1 MKGTMGIPAEKTVM
15 RRYGPWVVLVAAVLA
30 VGFAAP
36 ESLISD
42 YAFFQMSR
50 VAVVAIAVMGLNLL
64 LGWAGTISA
73 GHGALFGIGAYATAI
88 FAERLEIAWPLAVL
102 LGSAFC
108 FLVGILLG
116 LPAGRLG
123 GMNLGLI
130 TIAIALVLPT
140 VLSRWRDLT
149 GGDFGIGP
157 TRVEVPFGLPL
168 SSPQFLF
175 LVAVVVLAV
184 VALLLSN
191 LLRSRIGRAL
201 DAGRVSPSLAA
212 AQAVPSQKLMV
223 YSIALSSGIAG
234 LGGGLFHLVMG
245 TSTPANYTFLFSIAL
260 LTAAVVGG
268 IRSLGGAVIG
278 AAFITL
284 LPQAIADNM
293 DATAAGQ
300 WQQAFYAA
308 SLFIILYFFRGGVAS
323 LAGTIKGLVVR
334 WRGGGTTARGAD
346 QGQH

>member
-1 MKGTMGIPAEKTVM
+1 MKRNVDIPVEKSAL
-15 RRYGPWVVLVAAVLA
+15 RRYGPWVVVVAVVAVT
-30 VGFAAP
+30 GFLAP

-42 YAFFQMSR
+42 YTFFQMSR
-50 VAVVAIAVMGLNLL
+50 VVVVAIAVMGLNLL

-73 GHGALFGIGAYATAI
+73 GHGAIFGIGAYATAI
-88 FAERLEIAWPLAVL
+88 FAERLEVPWPVAVL

-168 SSPQFLF
+168 SSPQFIF
-175 LVAVVVLAV
+175 LISVLALGL

-201 DAGRVSPSLAA
+201 DAGRVSPALAA

-223 YSIALSSGIAG
+223 YSIALSSAIAG

-260 LTAAVVGG
+260 LTASVVGG
-268 IRSLGGAVIG
+268 IRSLGGAIIG

-323 LAGTIKGLVVR
+323 LLGMTRNLVVR
-334 WRGGGTTARGAD
+334 WRGGAAARGA
-346 QGQH
+346 GPGKA